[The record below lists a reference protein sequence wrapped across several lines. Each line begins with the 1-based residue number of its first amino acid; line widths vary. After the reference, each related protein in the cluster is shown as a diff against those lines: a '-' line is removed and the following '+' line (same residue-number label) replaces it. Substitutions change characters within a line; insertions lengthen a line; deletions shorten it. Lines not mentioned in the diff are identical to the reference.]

1 MKMKMNKQLRI
12 NFPDY
17 TVEQQESDVL
27 KYMRLK
33 EKYRPH
39 LYLLKIHGMW
49 SHITLTPNTY
59 RPTPHFYEGKNLFQV
74 YNEIK
79 KDYPE
84 YKVKYIINQGLENYL
99 KDEYKKKQVVDARI
113 KQIKINWKE

>member
-1 MKMKMNKQLRI
+1 MTKQLRL
-12 NFPDY
+12 NFSDY
-17 TVEQQESDVL
+17 SAEQQESDVL

-33 EKYRPH
+33 ETYRPH
-39 LYLLKIHGMW
+39 LYLLKINGMW

-84 YKVKYIINQGLENYL
+84 YKVKYIINQGLEDYL
-99 KDEYKKKQVVDARI
+99 KDEYKKKQAIDSRI
-113 KQIKINWKE
+113 KQIKFNWKE